1 MAQTNR
7 KLVLIMGMFT
17 MATGGMLYAWSVIQ
31 PYILDYFSIDASA
44 ASIPFSIN
52 LGIFV
57 VGSIIGGKLQ
67 KKNGIQKS
75 LRIGIGINFVGLII
89 TAFIPAS
96 AFWLVV
102 VTFGAITGIG
112 GGIVYNT
119 LITAVQKYFP
129 DRKGMATEAILCMIG
144 VSGFYMSPLI
154 NYILQELSL
163 KMMFASIAVA
173 SLVVGI
179 IGSIFIKDPPENYM
193 SDYKPSGSAVFSI
206 TQYEPGEMVRTKN
219 YYLISLS
226 MMFCVVGFMLI
237 NPQFVLLS
245 SQRSISSGTALAAV
259 MAASISQ
266 AIGRLLIPSLSDK
279 LGRKMILVVLFVI
292 STGTIFGIVGAKGML
307 YPILFVLLAFLYGG
321 FLGTY
326 PALATDYFG
335 TKNAGINYALV
346 MIGSGLS
353 SVLCPVLARAVK
365 GSSIGLSMSFLIAG
379 IISAVGLL
387 LMILLRKPTVEQPKT
402 E

>member
-102 VTFGAITGIG
+102 VSFGAITGIG

-129 DRKGMATEAILCMIG
+129 DRKGMATGAILCMIG

-154 NYILQELSL
+154 NYILQEL
-163 KMMFASIAVA
+163 
-173 SLVVGI
+173 
-179 IGSIFIKDPPENYM
+179 
-193 SDYKPSGSAVFSI
+193 
-206 TQYEPGEMVRTKN
+206 
-219 YYLISLS
+219 
-226 MMFCVVGFMLI
+226 C
-237 NPQFVLLS
+237 LLFL
-245 SQRSISSGTALAAV
+245 ALTNV
-259 MAASISQ
+259 Q
-266 AIGRLLIPSLSDK
+266 L
-279 LGRKMILVVLFVI
+279 
-292 STGTIFGIVGAKGML
+292 
-307 YPILFVLLAFLYGG
+307 
-321 FLGTY
+321 
-326 PALATDYFG
+326 
-335 TKNAGINYALV
+335 
-346 MIGSGLS
+346 
-353 SVLCPVLARAVK
+353 
-365 GSSIGLSMSFLIAG
+365 
-379 IISAVGLL
+379 
-387 LMILLRKPTVEQPKT
+387 
-402 E
+402 